1 VAGAIRAGSSRQK
14 AVAALVQVM
23 PSIGSPYALS
33 GLVLVARYDENASP
47 EACR

>member
-1 VAGAIRAGSSRQK
+1 MAGAIGAGSSRQK

-33 GLVLVARYDENASP
+33 GLVLVARYDESASW
-47 EACR
+47 EAYR

>member
-1 VAGAIRAGSSRQK
+1 MAGAIRAGSSRQK

-23 PSIGSPYALS
+23 PNIGSLYALS
-33 GLVLVARYDENASP
+33 GLVLVARYDENASS